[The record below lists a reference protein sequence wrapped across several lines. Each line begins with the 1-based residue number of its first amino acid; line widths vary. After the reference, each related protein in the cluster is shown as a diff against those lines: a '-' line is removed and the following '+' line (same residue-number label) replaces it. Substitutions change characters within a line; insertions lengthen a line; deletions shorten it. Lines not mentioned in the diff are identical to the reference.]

1 VGEAFRNSCTYD
13 RGRRANNDAVFF
25 KDGGFL
31 MIHFQ
36 DEKWKSPFQKP
47 GKRAAN
53 RHDESACSMC
63 AEIEVPIIMQVG
75 A

>member
-1 VGEAFRNSCTYD
+1 
-13 RGRRANNDAVFF
+13 
-25 KDGGFL
+25 
-31 MIHFQ
+31 MIRFQ

-47 GKRAAN
+47 GKGAAN